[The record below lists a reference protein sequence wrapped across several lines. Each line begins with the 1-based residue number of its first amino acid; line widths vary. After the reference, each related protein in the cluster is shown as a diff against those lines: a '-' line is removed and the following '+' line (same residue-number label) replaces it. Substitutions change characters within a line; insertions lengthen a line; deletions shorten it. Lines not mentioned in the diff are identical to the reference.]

1 MRPESHHKR
10 QPAARAFG
18 AKNAGRLTGKKRCG
32 GVCVSIRK
40 PARPTAPQPK
50 NDEKGSLALPFKV
63 VKTHLQKN

>member
-18 AKNAGRLTGKKRCG
+18 AK
-32 GVCVSIRK
+32 K
-40 PARPTAPQPK
+40 PAFSQGKAARRRVREYSQAGAPDCAAAK

>member
-10 QPAARAFG
+10 QPAVRAFG
-18 AKNAGRLTGKKRCG
+18 AKNRPSHREKAARRRVREYSQAG
-32 GVCVSIRK
+32 
-40 PARPTAPQPK
+40 APDCAAAK